1 MGSKYDADMAM
12 TIAMRQV
19 RKTGGKR
26 NKVNMDPLFSML
38 SSKKNNSISEM
49 HSFSSNNI
57 NTYFLVEVK
66 RTYLQKL

>member
-1 MGSKYDADMAM
+1 MIQLTLFLKWGSKVGSKYDADMAM

-38 SSKKNNSISEM
+38 SSKK
-49 HSFSSNNI
+49 
-57 NTYFLVEVK
+57 K
-66 RTYLQKL
+66 